1 MGVSIGQGF
10 QSALGVGNNLAKA
23 NNAISKENAASSNS
37 LRLYSNAATAAE
49 DNLARFTQSVNNQ
62 RTMDAAGKT
71 LNANTTN
78 FLRGNDVQQSNTFAG
93 QIDAAQQAGHSR
105 AQQAASGVGGNV
117 TDMVNSATALRTSIA
132 KATADQYAKSQQQD
146 FSQEQANVM
155 SRMTGSLDNS
165 IILDHLDYNKSV
177 ATVTP
182 TLKWFA
188 STLQG
193 FFPANTDALGNAG
206 KAIADYAGTTY
217 NSWRSGQNA
226 ALDQKTGNATYNP
239 NASPSSSTGAATY
252 NYDPMDTSMQNKN
265 FSFDFGSDNYDA
277 FDFGSF

>member
-10 QSALGVGNNLAKA
+10 QSMLGAGNSLARA
-23 NNAISKENAASSNS
+23 NNRISQANASSANS
-37 LRLYSNAATAAE
+37 LRLYSNAAEAAE
-49 DNLARFTQSVNNQ
+49 NNLARFTQSVNNQ

-78 FLRGNDVQQSNTFAG
+78 FLRGNDQQQLNTFAG
-93 QIDAAQQAGHSR
+93 QIDAAQQAGHQR
-105 AQQAASGVGGNV
+105 AQQAAFGVGGNV
-117 TDMVNSATALRTSIA
+117 TDTVNSATALRTSIA
-132 KATADQYAKSQQQD
+132 KATADQSARSEQQD
-146 FSQEQANVM
+146 YSQEQANVM

-165 IILDHLDYNKSV
+165 ILLDHLDFNKSV

-206 KAIADYAGTTY
+206 KALGDYTTSAY
-217 NSWRSGQNA
+217 KSWQTSRTT
-226 ALDQKTGNATYNP
+226 ALDKSSGDATYNP

-252 NYDPMDTSMQNKN
+252 TYDPSDTSMQDKS
-265 FSFDFGSDNYDA
+265 FSFNYDDNYDA
-277 FDFGSF
+277 FDFGDF